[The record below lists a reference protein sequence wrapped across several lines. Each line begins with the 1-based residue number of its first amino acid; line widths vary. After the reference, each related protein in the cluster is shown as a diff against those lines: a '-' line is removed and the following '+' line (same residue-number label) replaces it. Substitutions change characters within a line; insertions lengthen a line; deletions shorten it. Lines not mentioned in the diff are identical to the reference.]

1 MGIIQ
6 VESKSDAQARFT
18 EAINDQ
24 EAQKGRLAD
33 MIGKEEDGAE
43 TLNLM
48 AEHGKVLDN
57 CVMLSATGVRRMVK
71 VNLGKRVLTF
81 SI

>member
-18 EAINDQ
+18 EAINAQ

-48 AEHGKVLDN
+48 ADHGKVLDKY
-57 CVMLSATGVRRMVK
+57 VVLSATGVRRRVK
-71 VNLGKRVLTF
+71 VSLGKRNLTF
-81 SI
+81 FI